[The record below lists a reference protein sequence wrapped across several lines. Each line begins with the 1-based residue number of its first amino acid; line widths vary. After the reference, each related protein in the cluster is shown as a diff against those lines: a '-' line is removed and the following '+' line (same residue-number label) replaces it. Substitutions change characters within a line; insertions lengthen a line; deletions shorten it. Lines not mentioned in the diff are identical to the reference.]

1 MGTESEPLKKP
12 KRVIVI
18 NPADRTVKTVEVV
31 GEFLDFLQKT
41 IGCQAM
47 DIAPLS
53 IPATLALPLGH
64 RHSDMRHEHV
74 WVDDSGLING
84 TTLFFKL
91 PWYHSE
97 LAGIGVISASDE
109 EGEEIETKLT
119 EEIVRRNVKFRGQ
132 VQ

>member
-1 MGTESEPLKKP
+1 MIP

-18 NPADRTVKTVEVV
+18 NPADRTVKTVNVE
-31 GEFLDFLQKT
+31 GEFIDFLIKT
-41 IGCQAM
+41 IGCQTL
-47 DIAPLS
+47 DIAPLD
-53 IPATLALPLGH
+53 IPATLALTLGH
-64 RHSDMRHEHV
+64 NFSDMRHEHC

-84 TTLFFKL
+84 TPIFFKL

-119 EEIVRRNVKFRGQ
+119 EEVVRRCVKFRGQ